1 MSTAVHLA
9 VDAQSGDYGPE
20 VIVRGILLARKAAS
34 SPFITHLCG
43 DKPEISHVLDDL
55 EGEVSFD
62 RSEFI
67 VEHCSETISEKDKR
81 TRVWKNRTDS
91 SIIRCI
97 SLQKEGVVQ
106 ASVSAGDSGVLIGAS
121 LFILGR
127 SEGTLRPAL
136 AAFIPTPRRK
146 PVLILDVGA
155 NLNCRAEHLV
165 SFAHMGSSYVRR
177 LFATEAPATAL
188 LNIGVES
195 IKGPET
201 VRDAAEE
208 LQNSQEGFRG
218 FIEGNRVLSG
228 DVDVVVCDGFV
239 GNVLLKTCESF
250 YSLASSVL
258 SGSREILE
266 FLSSKME
273 VLNPENYGAVPF
285 LGING
290 TVLKAHGGS
299 SSRAIRNAVLTALKA
314 AENEAAGPS
323 GYEKSE
329 R

>member
-1 MSTAVHLA
+1 MSTAVKLA

-20 VIVRGILLARKAAS
+20 VIIRGLLLAHQATP
-34 SPFITHLCG
+34 SPFITYLCG
-43 DKPEISHVLDDL
+43 DRSEISRVLDDL
-55 EGEVSFD
+55 EKEISFN
-62 RSEFI
+62 RSSFI
-67 VEHCSETISEKDKR
+67 IEHCTETISEEDRKS
-81 TRVWKNRTDS
+81 TVWKNRTGS

-97 SLQKEGVVQ
+97 SLQKEAVVQ
-106 ASVSAGDSGVLIGAS
+106 ASVSAGDSGILMGAA

-127 SEGTLRPAL
+127 WEETSRPAL
-136 AAFIPTPRRK
+136 AAFIPTPRSK

-165 SFAHMGSSYVRR
+165 SFAHMGSSYVKR
-177 LFATEAPATAL
+177 LFGTQTVQTAL

-195 IKGPET
+195 SKGPKA
-201 VRDAAEE
+201 VREAADS
-208 LQNSQEGFRG
+208 LRDQAGFSG
-218 FIEGNRVLSG
+218 FVEGNRVLSG

-250 YSLASSVL
+250 YSLASTVL

-266 FLSSKME
+266 YLSSRME
-273 VLNPENYGAVPF
+273 VLNPENYGAAPF

-299 SSRAIRNAVLTALKA
+299 SPRAIRNAVLTALRAVESKA
-314 AENEAAGPS
+314 AEPQDMRNLKGD
-323 GYEKSE
+323 
-329 R
+329 